1 MLTPLKLGELVT
13 TTTSALLKS
22 LPVLLLTIAC
32 TRPSAEQVRSDISA
46 SLAANESARSLTEW
60 EASEH
65 NSHEIFKRWESEGAD
80 PVDVCI
86 ELLAKSGKELA
97 LFEEEIKKHKEL
109 TEPCHPELLNKIDK
123 YWKAEKVKISMS
135 LNIEQAP
142 APVVTAPTLQ
152 FKFPD
157 SEITRDVSN
166 GYKTIDAGVGKK
178 EIILTFDDGPHPQYT
193 DRILKALA
201 SANVKAT
208 FLVLG
213 NNVRAYPQILKNVA
227 DQGHVIGSHSTDHKC
242 LAAKSIC
249 TKNNGRM
256 LSVPEAIA
264 NINRGHQAIYDVLG
278 FADPFFRFPY
288 GESSPEL
295 SAYLKNRGVAE
306 LYWSI
311 DSEDWRNRT
320 PAEMVEF
327 TMRQI
332 EKRQKGMILFHDIQ
346 RKTAEALP
354 TILKQLYYKGYSI
367 AVLKSVNSD
376 DRYNSKMV
384 VKNAF

>member
-1 MLTPLKLGELVT
+1 MTIKAN
-13 TTTSALLKS
+13 ALIKS

-46 SLAANESARSLTEW
+46 SLAANESAKSLTEW
-60 EASEH
+60 EGSQH
-65 NSHEIFKRWESEGAD
+65 NSHEIFKRWQSEGAD
-80 PVDVCI
+80 PIDVCI

-97 LFEEEIKKHKEL
+97 LFEEEIKEHKEL
-109 TEPCHPELLNKIDK
+109 TEPCHPELLKKIDT

-135 LNIEQAP
+135 LQIEQAP
-142 APVVTAPTLQ
+142 EPVLATPTSQ

-166 GYKTIDAGVGKK
+166 GYKTIDAGVAKK

-193 DRILKALA
+193 DRILKALS

-208 FLVLG
+208 FLVMG
-213 NNVRAYPQILKNVA
+213 NSVRANPKVLKNVA
-227 DQGHVIGSHSTDHKC
+227 DQGHIIGSHSADHKC

-249 TKNNGRM
+249 AKNNGRA
-256 LSVPEAIA
+256 LSVSEAIA

-295 SAYLKNRGVAE
+295 SAYLKEKGVAE

-320 PAEMVEF
+320 PAEMIEF
-327 TMRQI
+327 TMRQV
-332 EKRQKGMILFHDIQ
+332 EKRQKGMVLFHDIQ

-367 AVLKSVNSD
+367 VVLKSANPK

-384 VKNAF
+384 VKHGF